1 MQLWV
6 VFVQLGLWQLSVAE
20 NLDLLRAD
28 DECTSEGS
36 EGCSLEALQLRATA
50 EVEDAQERTDGR
62 VYAMYTYG
70 AVATSKSPLEDLSQ
84 PSRSFRG
91 LRCYTE
97 TILTGSRQTDIAAIF
112 RQDLYHAKVPT
123 LVLHWKMDSEYF
135 PGAGRPELPR
145 HRRGRAGDIDHH
157 WMKNYI
163 DRLVHLQLQG
173 KDVSHQAPFN
183 YSKQF
188 AVLSFGAYE
197 KAKYWRTG
205 EQATMESLIKRHLH
219 KWNLVAQTQQ
229 DTLEAVDNMFL
240 VQNHETLDCV
250 LAFEGTHSFNEFGR
264 NLEGAGDGYCGFQG
278 VHKGYADKL
287 YWLMTF
293 SMPKLRHSL
302 SKCNKVSCTGHSLG
316 GSLCEVFAACAN
328 SGRTHDKHYQL
339 QQFTKGKPE
348 LMPAVHQM
356 KLSRHYSQ

>member
-1 MQLWV
+1 
-6 VFVQLGLWQLSVAE
+6 
-20 NLDLLRAD
+20 
-28 DECTSEGS
+28 
-36 EGCSLEALQLRATA
+36 
-50 EVEDAQERTDGR
+50 
-62 VYAMYTYG
+62 MYTYG
-70 AVATSKSPLEDLSQ
+70 AVATSKSPLEDLSR

-302 SKCNKVSCTGHSLG
+302 SKCNKAG
-316 GSLCEVFAACAN
+316 
-328 SGRTHDKHYQL
+328 GRTNACNISTSPPSPSNFLHNMFTKLASCFNFDAKQCFLGAKAGLLHWTLFGRVIVRSRSPSCAKKTHSMDMHGPYVILQL
-339 QQFTKGKPE
+339 QGWWDCQE
-348 LMPAVHQM
+348 
-356 KLSRHYSQ
+356 